1 MLRDCPFVKLRS
13 RVINWTH
20 RKNERRV
27 HLKITQWKRE
37 NHLNQT
43 SIPGFNFCSLPGCNS
58 NFMDSKMLVKMEP
71 TFRQTFFSETF
82 SWCPAL
88 ASSRH
93 GDKDMNKREETLAQ
107 NLGLFR
113 MLSTTDKCPQSPTFR
128 GGFPGASATPLT
140 SQQESVLTQTY
151 KCKIL

>member
-1 MLRDCPFVKLRS
+1 MLRDCPFVKPRS
-13 RVINWTH
+13 RVINWTL

-43 SIPGFNFCSLPGCNS
+43 SIPGFNFCNFPGCNS
-58 NFMDSKMLVKMEP
+58 NFMDQHSAK
-71 TFRQTFFSETF
+71 RFFQRLSHGA
-82 SWCPAL
+82 PAL

-113 MLSTTDKCPQSPTFR
+113 MLSTTDKCPRSPTCQGVFLVL
-128 GGFPGASATPLT
+128 PQLT

>member
-1 MLRDCPFVKLRS
+1 MPLLKEQDSGAERLSFCETKKQSHQLDPPE
-13 RVINWTH
+13 H
-20 RKNERRV
+20 ERRV

-43 SIPGFNFCSLPGCNS
+43 SIPGFNFCNLPGCNS
-58 NFMDSKMLVKMEP
+58 KFMDSKMLVNMEP

-128 GGFPGASATPLT
+128 RVFL
-140 SQQESVLTQTY
+140 VNRN
-151 KCKIL
+151 